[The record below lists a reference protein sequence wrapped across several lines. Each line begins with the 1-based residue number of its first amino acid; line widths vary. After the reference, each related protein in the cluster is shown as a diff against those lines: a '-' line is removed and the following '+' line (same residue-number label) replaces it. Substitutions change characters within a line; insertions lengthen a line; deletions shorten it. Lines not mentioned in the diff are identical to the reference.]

1 MVDDILDLL
10 KPLTARNV
18 DFIFHVAEETLLR
31 GIIPAV
37 VTAGHRL
44 AKFSV
49 FHDLDET
56 VAGIVTLV
64 AMNQG
69 FHAQWNTMTLYQLLY
84 RFQNK
89 VQFQRFA
96 EDIRKDLLG
105 KSVQD
110 GREVAKPAVIGD
122 VSNVRQQ
129 HLPGTMI
136 LKLAVYQVIR
146 NMVGS

>member
-69 FHAQWNTMTLYQLLY
+69 FHAQ
-84 RFQNK
+84 
-89 VQFQRFA
+89 
-96 EDIRKDLLG
+96 
-105 KSVQD
+105 
-110 GREVAKPAVIGD
+110 
-122 VSNVRQQ
+122 
-129 HLPGTMI
+129 
-136 LKLAVYQVIR
+136 
-146 NMVGS
+146 